1 MSKQVLSKTDTISR
15 EEWLKLR
22 LKGIGGS
29 DAAAVCNLS
38 RYTSALDVWLLKTGR
53 KGATPDNEA
62 MLFGRLLEP
71 VIRKEFERRAGLSV
85 VECPYM
91 FAFKEYPYMCA
102 NIDGVVTE
110 KDGTK
115 ALLEIKTTNSS
126 TTTKEIEEEGV
137 PVEWYIQMQHYM
149 AVCDL
154 PTGYLAVLVGGNKLY
169 QKKIERDEETIQTL
183 IGLESHFWKE
193 YVEKDVPPP
202 VDANSGEAL
211 SLLYTTAE
219 KGSTVALPSEADEM
233 VAQWLEIKKAEEEIK
248 TAKATCEN
256 QLKAL
261 LKDTESGTTKTGY
274 TVRWTSYQSS
284 RVDTT
289 KLKTEQPDI
298 AAQYTVQ
305 TSARKFSIVEP
316 KGKK

>member
-1 MSKQVLSKTDTISR
+1 MSKQVLSKTDTITR

-38 RYTSALDVWLLKTGR
+38 RYTSALDVWLFKTGR

-91 FAFKEYPYMCA
+91 FAFKEYPFMCA

-126 TTTKEIEEEGV
+126 TTTKELEEGV

-149 AVCDL
+149 AVCNL
-154 PTGYLAVLVGGNKLY
+154 PIGYLAVLVGGNKLY

-211 SLLYTTAE
+211 SLLYPSAE

-261 LKDTESGTTKTGY
+261 LKDTESGITKTGY

-305 TSARKFSIVEP
+305 TSTRKFSIV
-316 KGKK
+316 GKK

>member
-1 MSKQVLSKTDTISR
+1 MKQVIAKTTAISH
-15 EEWLKLR
+15 EDWLKLR

-38 RYTSALDVWLLKTGR
+38 RYSSPLDVWLLKTGR
-53 KGATPDNEA
+53 KVATPDNEA
-62 MLFGRLLEP
+62 MMFGRLLEP
-71 VIRKEFERRAGLSV
+71 VIRQEFSRRVGVKV

-91 FAFKEYPYMCA
+91 FAFKEYPFMCA

-115 ALLEIKTTNSS
+115 ALLKIKTTNSG
-126 TTTKEIEEEGV
+126 TTTKELEEEGL

-154 PTGYLAVLVGGNKLY
+154 PTGYLAVLVCGNKFY
-169 QKKIERDEETIQTL
+169 HKKIERDEETIKT
-183 IGLESHFWKE
+183 IIALESHFWKE
-193 YVEKDVPPP
+193 YVMKYVPPP

-211 SLLYTTAE
+211 TMLYPTAE
-219 KGSTVALPSEADEM
+219 KDKTIVLPSDADEI
-233 VAQWLEIKKAEEEIK
+233 VAQWLEIKKGEDEMK

-261 LKDTESGTTKTGY
+261 LQDAESGTTANGY
-274 TVRWTSYQSS
+274 TVRWTSYTQS
-284 RVDTT
+284 RLDTT
-289 KLKTEQPDI
+289 KLKAEQPEI
-298 AAQYTVQ
+298 AANYTVQ
-305 TSARKFSIVEP
+305 TSARKLSIVEP